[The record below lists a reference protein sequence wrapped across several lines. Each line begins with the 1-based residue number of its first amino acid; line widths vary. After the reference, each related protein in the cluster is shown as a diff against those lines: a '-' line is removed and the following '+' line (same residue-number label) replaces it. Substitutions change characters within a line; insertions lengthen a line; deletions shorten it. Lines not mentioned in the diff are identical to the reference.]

1 MGHCTTTSAFNQS
14 ALRSLDTL
22 FSHVLS
28 SNQGE
33 FLTELIVFV
42 DKTQYEGAATTGGIT
57 VETALQ
63 AGQTKS
69 AFLKF
74 SYYIQHCFICRP
86 SDSTVPTVAG
96 IEPRTVA
103 TGVLTVRRSNH

>member
-1 MGHCTTTSAFNQS
+1 
-14 ALRSLDTL
+14 
-22 FSHVLS
+22 VLS

-42 DKTQYEGAATTGGIT
+42 DKTQYEGATTTGGIT

-69 AFLKF
+69 AFF
-74 SYYIQHCFICRP
+74 EFFGGIFIFFRTIFNTASSATPQIPLCRRML
-86 SDSTVPTVAG
+86 G
-96 IEPRTVA
+96 
-103 TGVLTVRRSNH
+103 